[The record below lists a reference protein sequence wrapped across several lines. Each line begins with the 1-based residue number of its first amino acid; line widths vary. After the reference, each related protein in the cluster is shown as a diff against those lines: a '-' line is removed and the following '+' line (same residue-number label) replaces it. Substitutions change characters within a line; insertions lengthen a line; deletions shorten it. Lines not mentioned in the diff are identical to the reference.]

1 MSFVLNFFKNILYSL
16 GLWKMNA
23 KILFLG
29 LDNAGKTTLLTVLK
43 HQKVSQMPPTKHA
56 HSEELIIGN
65 VNIHAFDLGGHEAM
79 RKVWREY
86 FPKIDAVVYLVDAA
100 DPDRFEESK
109 AELNKVLNTED
120 IGSIPVLILG
130 NKVDKGNA
138 ASEEELRLAI
148 GLATQSSFGVQ
159 KLDNVG
165 GKNIGVFMCSVFKR
179 MGFKEGFEW
188 LTEKLKK

>member
-1 MSFVLNFFKNILYSL
+1 MSFVLNFFKNILYGL
-16 GLWKMNA
+16 GLWKIKA

-56 HSEELIIGN
+56 HSEELSIQN

-86 FPKIDAVVYLVDAA
+86 FTKIDAVVYLVDSA
-100 DPDRFEESK
+100 DPERFEESK
-109 AELNKVLNTED
+109 EELDKLLNTED
-120 IGSIPVLILG
+120 IGNIPVLVLG
-130 NKVDKGNA
+130 NKIDKKDAVG
-138 ASEEELRLAI
+138 EDEFRLAL

-159 KLDNVG
+159 KLDNIG
-165 GKNIGVFMCSVFKR
+165 GKSVEVFMCSVFKR
-179 MGFKEGFEW
+179 VGFKEGLEW